1 MKHCIKKTNLL
12 IVLFATTLLSTV
24 ATAAVPKSALVKAEP
39 INQTQLTT
47 AAHDSLKVSLAPT
60 KIIFSQQSKD
70 SAFAKQKQ
78 TANKNK
84 SVTLTTASLIAE

>member
-12 IVLFATTLLSTV
+12 VVLFATTLLSTV

-39 INQTQLTT
+39 MNQTQLTI
-47 AAHDSLKVSLAPT
+47 AAHDSLKISLAPA
-60 KIIFSQQSKD
+60 KIIFAQQSKD